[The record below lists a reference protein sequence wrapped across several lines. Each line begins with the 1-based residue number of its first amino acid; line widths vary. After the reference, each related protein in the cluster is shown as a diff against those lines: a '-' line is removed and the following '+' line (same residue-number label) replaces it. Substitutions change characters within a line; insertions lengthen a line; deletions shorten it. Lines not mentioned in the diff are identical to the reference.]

1 VDLLRLPQ
9 KEKVKMAREVSEKTT
24 FKLSVK
30 TMIAGVIFISTLIGF
45 YYSLAAQIEDAK
57 QLPKSDITRTE
68 LDLKLDLISTTVMG
82 NSEKLEKMDAQM
94 DKLEERVFELK

>member
-1 VDLLRLPQ
+1 MT
-9 KEKVKMAREVSEKTT
+9 KEISQDSKV
-24 FKLSVK
+24 KLSVK
-30 TMIAGVIFISTLIGF
+30 TIIAAVVFISTLIGF
-45 YYSLAAQIEDAK
+45 YYSLASQIEEAK
-57 QLPKSDITRTE
+57 ELPKSDITRTE

>member
-1 VDLLRLPQ
+1 MT
-9 KEKVKMAREVSEKTT
+9 KEISQDSKV
-24 FKLSVK
+24 KLSVK
-30 TMIAGVIFISTLIGF
+30 TIIAAVVFISTLIGF
-45 YYSLAAQIEDAK
+45 YYSLASSIEEAK
-57 QLPKSDITRTE
+57 LLPKSDITRTE